1 MIDLDSA
8 LAPEAASGT
17 IPHPHPASVMRLFPF
32 ALLLVAAS
40 VSAQDAPPLGLMD
53 VFELEYAADPQIA
66 PDGETVVYRRN
77 RLDVMT
83 DRVRGDLWTIEADGS
98 DHRPLVT
105 GVDASSPRWSPDG
118 TRLAYVAQDTDEE
131 RRHLLVRYVES
142 GVTVPV
148 ARLASAPGG
157 IAWSPDGTQIAF
169 TRFVEGEAAPLA
181 KLPGPPDGATWAAPP
196 RVIERTN
203 WRSDGSGYVREGNTH
218 VFVVPAE
225 GGTPRQLTS
234 GPYDHGGTPAWTP
247 DGAALIV
254 SADRRDDVDL
264 DPGESELHRLDV
276 ATGAINTLTSRVG
289 SDGQP
294 AVSPDGRRVAYVG
307 ADDRRLGY
315 QITGLYVL
323 DLRGGEPTFLTP
335 DLDRDVSNP
344 TWSGNGEVLV
354 QSDDEGTTRI
364 LAVDLDGDVR
374 EIATNVGGMSIGR
387 PYGGGQFSAASGC
400 VAFTLTAPD
409 HPADVA
415 VARLGAEAER
425 LTNLNAD
432 LFAQRTLG
440 DVEEVWYESSAD
452 GRRVHGWV
460 VTPPGYD
467 ASRRYPLIL
476 EIHGGPF
483 SNYGPRFSM
492 EVQLFA
498 AAGYVVLYTN
508 PRGSTSYGEDFGN
521 LIHHAYPGQDYDDLV
536 SGVQHLVDE
545 GIADPDQLYVTGG
558 SGGGV
563 LTAWIVGQTDR
574 FQAAVV
580 AKPVINWTSWM
591 LTADSYTYGAK
602 YWFADLPWENQAEY
616 WRRSPLSL
624 VGNVATPTMVLTGEA
639 DTRTPMSESE
649 QYYQAL
655 RLQGVPSALVRIPE
669 ASHGIASRPSG
680 LMRKVGTILAWFER
694 YGGPALAASGE

>member
-1 MIDLDSA
+1 
-8 LAPEAASGT
+8 
-17 IPHPHPASVMRLFPF
+17 MRLLPL
-32 ALLLVAAS
+32 ALLVFAAS
-40 VSAQDAPPLGLMD
+40 VTAQDAPPLGLMD

-83 DRVRGDLWTIEADGS
+83 DRVRGDLWTVEADGS
-98 DHRPLVT
+98 GHRPLVT

-118 TRLAYVAQDTDEE
+118 TRLAYVARDTDEE
-131 RRHLLVRYVES
+131 RRHLMVRYVES

-157 IAWSPDGTQIAF
+157 VAWSPDGTQIAF
-169 TRFVEGEAAPLA
+169 TRFVEGTDASTVS
-181 KLPGPPDGATWAAPP
+181 LPGPPEGATWAAAP
-196 RVIERTN
+196 RVIEEVI
-203 WRSDGSGYVREGNTH
+203 WRSDGSGYVTPGHTH

-234 GPYDHGGTPAWTP
+234 GPYSHGGTPAWTP
-247 DGAALIV
+247 DGQHLIV
-254 SADRRDDVDL
+254 SADRRDGAEL
-264 DPGESELHRLDV
+264 DPGDSELHRLDV
-276 ATGAINTLTSRVG
+276 ATGALTTLTRRLG
-289 SDGQP
+289 PDGQP

-315 QITGLYVL
+315 QITGLYVMDL
-323 DLRGGEPTFLTP
+323 DGGEPTFLTAG
-335 DLDRDVSNP
+335 LDRDVSRP
-344 TWSGNGEVLV
+344 TWVGDEVLV
-354 QSDDEGTTRI
+354 QSDDEGTTKL
-364 LAVDLDGDVR
+364 LAVNLGGDVR
-374 EIATNVGGMSIGR
+374 EVATNVGGTSIGR
-387 PYGGGQFSAASGC
+387 PYGGGSFSAASGR

-415 VARLGAEAER
+415 VARLGGATER
-425 LTNLNAD
+425 LTELNAD
-432 LFAQRTLG
+432 LFGQRTLG
-440 DVEEVWYESSAD
+440 EVEEIRYASSHD
-452 GRRVHGWV
+452 GRSIHGWV

-467 ASRRYPLIL
+467 ASRPYPLIL

-483 SNYGPRFSM
+483 QNYGPRFSM

-521 LIHHAYPGQDYDDLV
+521 LIHHNYPSQDHDDLM
-536 SGVQHLVDE
+536 SGIDALVE
-545 GIADPDQLYVTGG
+545 RGTVDPNRLYITGG

-563 LTAWIVGQTDR
+563 LTAWAIGQTDR

-591 LTADSYTYGAK
+591 LTADMYPYGAK
-602 YWFADLPWENQAEY
+602 YWFEDLPWEDPDEY

-624 VGNVATPTMVLTGEA
+624 VGNVTTPTMVLTGEN

-655 RLQGVPSALVRIPE
+655 QLQEVPSALVRVPG
-669 ASHGIASRPSG
+669 AAHGIAARPSG
-680 LMRKVGTILAWFER
+680 LMRKVGHILAWFER
-694 YGGPALAASGE
+694 YGGPALAAAE